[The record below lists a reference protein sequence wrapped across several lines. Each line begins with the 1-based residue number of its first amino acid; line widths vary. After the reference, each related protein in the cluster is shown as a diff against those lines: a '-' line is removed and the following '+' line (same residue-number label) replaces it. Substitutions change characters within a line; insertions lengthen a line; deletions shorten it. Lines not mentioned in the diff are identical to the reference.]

1 MAFDIRVFVK
11 NTLIKQVGRY
21 QPATIRDSV
30 LRWLD
35 REILTA
41 EDAEEIETAIQANI
55 ELRQKLI
62 AGELTQE

>member
-21 QPATIRDSV
+21 QPTTIRGSV

>member
-11 NTLIKQVGRY
+11 NTLIKQIGRY
-21 QPATIRDSV
+21 QPVTIRDSV

-41 EDAEEIETAIQANI
+41 EDAEEIETAIAANI

>member
-21 QPATIRDSV
+21 QPTTIRDSV

-41 EDAEEIETAIQANI
+41 EDAEEIETAIRENI